1 MRTNTNK
8 LISWALVASMTL
20 ISTVSAASTIGSGS
34 VVGSGGL
41 TSNVTWDDN
50 FPGTATGVING
61 LTVKAKIQPTL
72 NMVITG
78 NGEIDLGTLSSA
90 LASSG
95 TVNIEVGTNAV
106 NGASVT
112 AKSTNGGL
120 KNTSDPL
127 QFINSLNSDGAA
139 DSYRFSSSLD
149 AAADSTITGFSQ
161 AASLNQEVSDNTT
174 SHILYTSNK
183 PQALNGTDDFKFTV
197 SAQPNAQSPA
207 GNYED
212 VVAISVVGTF

>member
-8 LISWALVASMTL
+8 LIAWALVASITL
-20 ISTVSAASTIGSGS
+20 ISSVSASTIGSGS

-41 TSNVTWDDN
+41 TSNVTWNDT

-61 LTVKAKIQPTL
+61 LTIKAKIQPTL

-90 LASSG
+90 LTSSG
-95 TVNIEVGTNAV
+95 VVNIEVGTNAV

-127 QFINSLNSDGAA
+127 QFLNSLNADGAA

-149 AAADSTITGFSQ
+149 AATDSTITGFIQ
-161 AASLNQEVSDNTT
+161 AASLNQEVSDSTT

-183 PQALNGTDDFKFTV
+183 PQALNGTDDFTFTV
-197 SAQPNAQSPA
+197 STQPNAQSPA